1 MPGIIVGIDGSR
13 HSRHAL
19 RWAMT
24 EAAFRH
30 VGVTVITVHKAV
42 TGHWGTPISY
52 PQDQL
57 LTQQARAAAQ
67 EETGKVLADL
77 GEVHPV
83 PVTVLAVSGNPAAEI
98 LAAARDADMIVVGSR
113 GAGGFPRLDLGSVS
127 SQVAHHARCPV
138 VIVP

>member
-1 MPGIIVGIDGSR
+1 MPGIIVGIDGSER
-13 HSRHAL
+13 SRHAL

-24 EAAFRH
+24 EAVLRNAE
-30 VGVTVITVHKAV
+30 VTVITVHKAV
-42 TGHWGTPISY
+42 TGHWGAPISY

-67 EETGKVLADL
+67 EETGGVLAAL
-77 GEVHPV
+77 GEARPV
-83 PVTVLAVSGNPAAEI
+83 SVTVLAVSGSPAAEI

-127 SQVAHHARCPV
+127 SQVAQHARCPV